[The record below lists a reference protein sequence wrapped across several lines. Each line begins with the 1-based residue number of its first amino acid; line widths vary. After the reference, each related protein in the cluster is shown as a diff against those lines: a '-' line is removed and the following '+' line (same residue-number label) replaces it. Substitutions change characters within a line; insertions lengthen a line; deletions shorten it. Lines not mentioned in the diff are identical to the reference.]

1 MFRSVSIQKRLLAAF
16 GALAFM
22 LAALGLYNLN
32 TMSQIRERAHLLET
46 NILTALMAVGELNNT
61 VTRLRVQT
69 LRLMLTT
76 DINNEGETLRLVDE
90 LRQSVLATEK
100 RYESLINSDE
110 ERRAYN
116 EFATQQQQYLKLQH
130 ESIEFLKQDEIGL
143 ALDLLQ
149 QINPLTDAIVV
160 SLARLTQLNE
170 DAAAAARNDSIAAY
184 EQARILVIVLIVL
197 AVAIAVVI
205 ALVISASINQPLAQ
219 AVNSAQQIAEGDLT
233 QRITSEGSDELT
245 QLSEALVQM
254 QQKLRDAIGHIASS
268 ASQLASAAEELNAV
282 TDESARAI
290 QLQNDEVQ
298 QAATAITE
306 MSSAVDEVASTAMQT
321 SEASVQS
328 ANLAKDGSQKVLQTR
343 TVIGKMN
350 ADVQQS
356 ASVINVL
363 AEKVSSINQV
373 LEVIRSVAEQ
383 TNLLALNAAIEAAR
397 AGDAGRGFA
406 VVADEVRSLA
416 HRTQTSTGEIEQMI
430 SQVQSSVKEAV
441 NAMGLISQ
449 NAGNAQNVAEEAAAA
464 LTQIADN
471 ITSISDQNHV
481 IASAAEEQS
490 KVAREIDRNIITI
503 SDLANQTSAGSH
515 QTSASA
521 SELSRLAIQLNELVN
536 RFKV

>member
-1 MFRSVSIQKRLLAAF
+1 MFRTISIQKRLLAAF

-32 TMSQIRERAHLLET
+32 TMSQIRERANLVET
-46 NILTALMAVGELNNT
+46 NILPSLMSLADLNLN
-61 VTRLRVQT
+61 VTRLRALT

-76 DINNEGETLRLVDE
+76 DITQEGEALREVDTLRGEVDRNKQAFE
-90 LRQSVLATEK
+90 AAMYL
-100 RYESLINSDE
+100 ES
-110 ERRAYN
+110 ERRVFS
-116 EFATQQQQYLKLQH
+116 EFNKTVNQYIELQQ
-130 ESIEFLKQDEIGL
+130 EAINFLKQDETGM

-149 QINPLTDAIVV
+149 QINPVTAKMTGELLELTEINQKAANDARAESV
-160 SLARLTQLNE
+160 T
-170 DAAAAARNDSIAAY
+170 AY
-184 EQARILVIVLIVL
+184 QTARIIVIVLIVL
-197 AVAIAVVI
+197 AVAIAIVI
-205 ALVISASINQPLAQ
+205 ALVISRSINAPLEQ
-219 AVNSAQQIAEGDLT
+219 AVVSARQIAEGDLT
-233 QRITSEGSDELT
+233 QRINKDGDDELT
-245 QLSEALVQM
+245 RLAEALQQM

-290 QLQNDEVQ
+290 QQQNDEVQ

-306 MSSAVDEVASTAMQT
+306 MSSAVDEVAATAMQT
-321 SEASVQS
+321 SDASAQS
-328 ANLAKDGSQKVLQTR
+328 ANLAKDGSQKVTQTR
-343 TVIGKMN
+343 AVIGKMN
-350 ADVQQS
+350 TEVQQS
-356 ASVINVL
+356 VTVINVL

-430 SQVQSSVKEAV
+430 QQVQGSVREAV

-449 NAGNAQNVAEEAAAA
+449 NAGDAQNVAEEAAAA
-464 LTQIADN
+464 LGQIATN

-503 SDLANQTSAGSH
+503 SDLANQTSAGSQ

-521 SELSRLAIQLNELVN
+521 TELSRLAIQLNELVN

>member
-16 GALAFM
+16 GVLAFM
-22 LAALGLYNLN
+22 LAALGLFNLN
-32 TMSQIRERAHLLET
+32 TMSQIRERANELET
-46 NILTALMAVGELNNT
+46 NSLPSLMAVAELNNT

-76 DINNEGETLRLVDE
+76 DINNETATLRLVDE
-90 LRQSVLATEK
+90 LRRSLLATEQ
-100 RYESLINSDE
+100 RYIALISSDE
-110 ERRAYN
+110 ERRVYN
-116 EFATQQQQYLKLQH
+116 QFATQQQQYLKLQQ
-130 ESIEFLKQDEIGL
+130 ESVEFLKQDETGL

-160 SLARLTQLNE
+160 SLAQLTKLNE
-170 DAAAAARNDSIAAY
+170 DAVAEGRKGSIAAY
-184 EQARILVIVLIVL
+184 EQARILIMVLIIL
-197 AVAIAVVI
+197 AVAVAVII
-205 ALVISASINQPLAQ
+205 ALVISTSINQPLAL
-219 AVNSAQQIAEGDLT
+219 AVASAKQIADGDLT
-233 QRITSEGSDELT
+233 LRIESEGSDELT
-245 QLSEALVQM
+245 QLSNALVQM

-321 SEASVQS
+321 SEASAQS
-328 ANLAKDGSQKVLQTR
+328 AHLAKDGSQKVLQTR

-350 ADVQQS
+350 TDVQQS

>member
-1 MFRSVSIQKRLLAAF
+1 MFRTISIQKRLLAAF

-32 TMSQIRERAHLLET
+32 TMSQIRERANLVET
-46 NILTALMAVGELNNT
+46 NILHSLMSLADLNLN
-61 VTRLRVQT
+61 VTRLRVST

-76 DINNEGETLRLVDE
+76 DITQEGATLNEVEQLRAEVRRNEQAFSANMYLDE
-90 LRQSVLATEK
+90 EKKVFADFEK
-100 RYESLINSDE
+100 RL
-110 ERRAYN
+110 
-116 EFATQQQQYLKLQH
+116 QQYLQLQQ
-130 ESIEFLKQDEIGL
+130 EAIEFLKQDETGM
-143 ALDLLQ
+143 ALDLLL
-149 QINPLTDAIVV
+149 QINPITAQMTTDLLDLTRIKQQAANTARTESV
-160 SLARLTQLNE
+160 S
-170 DAAAAARNDSIAAY
+170 AY
-184 EQARILVIVLIVL
+184 QTARIIVIVLIVL
-197 AVAIAVVI
+197 AVAIAIVI
-205 ALVISASINQPLAQ
+205 ALVISRSINAPLEQ
-219 AVNSAQQIAEGDLT
+219 AVESARQIAEGDLT
-233 QRITSEGSDELT
+233 QRINKDGDDELT
-245 QLSEALVQM
+245 RLAEALQQM

-290 QLQNDEVQ
+290 QQQNDEVQ

-306 MSSAVDEVASTAMQT
+306 MSSAVDEVAATAMQT
-321 SEASVQS
+321 SDASAQS
-328 ANLAKDGSQKVLQTR
+328 ANLAKDGSQKVTQTR
-343 TVIGKMN
+343 AVISKMN
-350 ADVQQS
+350 TEVQQS
-356 ASVINVL
+356 VTVINVL

-430 SQVQSSVKEAV
+430 QQVQGSVREAV

-449 NAGNAQNVAEEAAAA
+449 NAGDAQNVAEEAAAA
-464 LTQIADN
+464 LGQIATN

-503 SDLANQTSAGSH
+503 SDLANQTSAGSQ

-521 SELSRLAIQLNELVN
+521 TELSRLAIQLNELVN

>member
-1 MFRSVSIQKRLLAAF
+1 MFRTISIQKRLLAAF

-32 TMSQIRERAHLLET
+32 TMSQIRERANLVET
-46 NILTALMAVGELNNT
+46 NILPSLMSLADLNLN
-61 VTRLRVQT
+61 VTRLRALT

-76 DINNEGETLRLVDE
+76 DITQEGEALREVDA
-90 LRQSVLATEK
+90 LRGEVERNKQAFEAAMYL
-100 RYESLINSDE
+100 ES
-110 ERRAYN
+110 ERRVFS
-116 EFATQQQQYLKLQH
+116 EFNKTVNQYIELQQ
-130 ESIEFLKQDEIGL
+130 EAINFLKQDETGM

-149 QINPLTDAIVV
+149 QINPVTAKMTGELLELTEINQKAANDARAESV
-160 SLARLTQLNE
+160 T
-170 DAAAAARNDSIAAY
+170 AY
-184 EQARILVIVLIVL
+184 QTARIIVIVLIVL
-197 AVAIAVVI
+197 AVAIAIVI
-205 ALVISASINQPLAQ
+205 ALVISRSINAPLEQ
-219 AVNSAQQIAEGDLT
+219 AVESARQIAEGDLT
-233 QRITSEGSDELT
+233 QRINKDGDDELT
-245 QLSEALVQM
+245 RLAEALQQM

-290 QLQNDEVQ
+290 QQQNDEVQ

-306 MSSAVDEVASTAMQT
+306 MSSAVDEVAATAMQT
-321 SEASVQS
+321 SDASAQS
-328 ANLAKDGSQKVLQTR
+328 ANLAKDGSQKVTQTR
-343 TVIGKMN
+343 AVIGKMN
-350 ADVQQS
+350 TEVQQS
-356 ASVINVL
+356 VTVINVL

-430 SQVQSSVKEAV
+430 QQVQGSVREAV

-449 NAGNAQNVAEEAAAA
+449 NAGDAQNVAEEAAAA
-464 LTQIADN
+464 LGQIATN

-503 SDLANQTSAGSH
+503 SDLANQTSAGSQ

-521 SELSRLAIQLNELVN
+521 TELSRLAIQLNELVN

>member
-1 MFRSVSIQKRLLAAF
+1 MFRSISIQKRLLAAF
-16 GALAFM
+16 GLLAFM
-22 LAALGLYNLN
+22 LAGLGLYNLN
-32 TMSQIRERAHLLET
+32 TMSQIRERANLVET
-46 NILTALMAVGELNNT
+46 NLLPALMNLADLNLN
-61 VTRLRVQT
+61 VTRLQVMT

-76 DINNEGETLRLVDE
+76 DITQEGETLRQVEE
-90 LRQSVLATEK
+90 LRAEVDRNEAAYAATL
-100 RYESLINSDE
+100 YIDE
-110 ERRAYN
+110 QRKAFN
-116 EFATQQQQYLKLQH
+116 EFTEIKARYLSLQQQAIDY
-130 ESIEFLKQDEIGL
+130 LKQDETGM

-149 QINPLTDAIVV
+149 QMNVITNDMTQHLLHLTRINQEAAQQARAESV
-160 SLARLTQLNE
+160 S
-170 DAAAAARNDSIAAY
+170 AY
-184 EQARILVIVLIVL
+184 ETARILIVVLIAL
-197 AVAIAVVI
+197 AVAVAVIV
-205 ALVISASINQPLAQ
+205 ALVISRSINQPLEL
-219 AVNSAQQIAEGDLT
+219 AVASAQQIAGGDLT
-233 QRITSEGSDELT
+233 QQINSAGSDELT
-245 QLSEALVQM
+245 TLSQALQQM
-254 QQKLRDAIGHIASS
+254 QHKLRDAIGHIASS

-282 TDESARAI
+282 TVESARAI
-290 QLQNDEVQ
+290 QQQNDEVQ

-306 MSSAVDEVASTAMQT
+306 MSSAVDEVAATAMQT
-321 SEASVQS
+321 SDASAQS
-328 ANLAKDGSQKVLQTR
+328 ANLAKDGSQKVTQTR
-343 TVIGKMN
+343 AVIGKMN
-350 ADVQQS
+350 TEVQQS
-356 ASVINVL
+356 VTVINVL

-430 SQVQSSVKEAV
+430 QQVQGSVREAV

-449 NAGNAQNVAEEAAAA
+449 NAGDAQNVAEEAAAA
-464 LTQIADN
+464 LGQIATN

-503 SDLANQTSAGSH
+503 SDLANQTSAGSQ

-521 SELSRLAIQLNELVN
+521 TELSRLAIQLNELVN

>member
-1 MFRSVSIQKRLLAAF
+1 MFRTISIQKRLLAAF

-32 TMSQIRERAHLLET
+32 TMSQIRERANLVET
-46 NILTALMAVGELNNT
+46 NILPSLMSLADLNLN
-61 VTRLRVQT
+61 VTRLRVLT

-76 DINNEGETLRLVDE
+76 DITQEGATLNEVEQLR
-90 LRQSVLATEK
+90 TEV
-100 RYESLINSDE
+100 RRNEQAFAANMYLDE
-110 ERRAYN
+110 ERKV
-116 EFATQQQQYLKLQH
+116 FADFEKRLQQYLQLQQ
-130 ESIEFLKQDEIGL
+130 EALEFLKQDETGM

-149 QINPLTDAIVV
+149 QINPITAQMTTDLLDLTRINQQAANTARTESV
-160 SLARLTQLNE
+160 SAYQ
-170 DAAAAARNDSIAAY
+170 AARI
-184 EQARILVIVLIVL
+184 IVIVLIVL
-197 AVAIAVVI
+197 AVAVAIMI
-205 ALVISASINQPLAQ
+205 ALVISRGINQPLEQ
-219 AVNSAQQIAEGDLT
+219 AVASARQIAEGDLT
-233 QRITSEGSDELT
+233 QRINKDGDDELT
-245 QLSEALVQM
+245 RLAEALQQM

-290 QLQNDEVQ
+290 QQQNDEVQ

-306 MSSAVDEVASTAMQT
+306 MSSAVDEVAATAMKT
-321 SEASVQS
+321 SDASAQS
-328 ANLAKDGSQKVLQTR
+328 ANLAKDGSHKVTQTR
-343 TVIGKMN
+343 AVIGKMN
-350 ADVQQS
+350 TEVQQS
-356 ASVINVL
+356 VTVINVL

-430 SQVQSSVKEAV
+430 QQVQGSVREAV
-441 NAMGLISQ
+441 GAMGLISQ
-449 NAGNAQNVAEEAAAA
+449 NAGDAQNVAEEAAAA
-464 LTQIADN
+464 LSRIAEN

-503 SDLANQTSAGSH
+503 SDLANQTSAGSQ

-521 SELSRLAIQLNELVN
+521 TELSRLAIQLNELVN

>member
-1 MFRSVSIQKRLLAAF
+1 MFRTISIQKRLLAAF

-32 TMSQIRERAHLLET
+32 TMSQIRERANLVET
-46 NILTALMAVGELNNT
+46 NILPSLMSLADLNLN
-61 VTRLRVQT
+61 VTRLRALT

-76 DINNEGETLRLVDE
+76 DITQEGEALREVDTLRGEVDRNKQAFE
-90 LRQSVLATEK
+90 AAMYL
-100 RYESLINSDE
+100 ES
-110 ERRAYN
+110 ERRVFS
-116 EFATQQQQYLKLQH
+116 EFNKTVNQYLELQQ
-130 ESIEFLKQDEIGL
+130 EAINFLKQDETGM

-149 QINPLTDAIVV
+149 QINPVTAKMTGELLELTEINQKAANDARAESVT
-160 SLARLTQLNE
+160 AYQ
-170 DAAAAARNDSIAAY
+170 AARI
-184 EQARILVIVLIVL
+184 IVIVLIVL
-197 AVAIAVVI
+197 AVAIAIVI
-205 ALVISASINQPLAQ
+205 ALVISRSINAPLEQ
-219 AVNSAQQIAEGDLT
+219 AVESARQIAEGDLT
-233 QRITSEGSDELT
+233 QRINKDGDDELT
-245 QLSEALVQM
+245 RLAEALQQM

-290 QLQNDEVQ
+290 QQQNDEVQ

-306 MSSAVDEVASTAMQT
+306 MSSAVDEVAATAMQT
-321 SEASVQS
+321 SDASAQS
-328 ANLAKDGSQKVLQTR
+328 ANLAKDGSQKVTQTQA
-343 TVIGKMN
+343 VISKMN
-350 ADVQQS
+350 TEVQQS
-356 ASVINVL
+356 VTVINVL

-430 SQVQSSVKEAV
+430 QQVQGSVREAV

-449 NAGNAQNVAEEAAAA
+449 NAGDAQNVAEEAAAA
-464 LTQIADN
+464 LGQIATN

-503 SDLANQTSAGSH
+503 SDLANQTSAGSQ

-521 SELSRLAIQLNELVN
+521 TELSRLAIQLNELVN

>member
-1 MFRSVSIQKRLLAAF
+1 MFRTISIQKRLLAAF

-32 TMSQIRERAHLLET
+32 TMSQIRERANLVET
-46 NILTALMAVGELNNT
+46 NTLPSLMSLADLNLN
-61 VTRLRVQT
+61 VTLLRVLT

-76 DINNEGETLRLVDE
+76 DITQEGATLNEVEQLRAEVRRNEQAFSANKYL
-90 LRQSVLATEK
+90 
-100 RYESLINSDE
+100 DE
-110 ERRAYN
+110 ER
-116 EFATQQQQYLKLQH
+116 EVFADFEKRLQQYLQLQQ
-130 ESIEFLKQDEIGL
+130 EAVEFLKQDETGM

-149 QINPLTDAIVV
+149 QINPITAQMTTDLLDLTRIKQQAANTARTESV
-160 SLARLTQLNE
+160 SAYQ
-170 DAAAAARNDSIAAY
+170 AARI
-184 EQARILVIVLIVL
+184 IVIVLIVL
-197 AVAIAVVI
+197 AVAIAIVI
-205 ALVISASINQPLAQ
+205 ALVISRSINAPLEQ
-219 AVNSAQQIAEGDLT
+219 AVESARQIAEGDLT
-233 QRITSEGSDELT
+233 QRINKDGDDELT
-245 QLSEALVQM
+245 RLAEALQQM

-282 TDESARAI
+282 TVESARAI
-290 QLQNDEVQ
+290 QQQNDEVQ

-306 MSSAVDEVASTAMQT
+306 MSSAVDEVAATAMQT
-321 SEASVQS
+321 SDASAQS
-328 ANLAKDGSQKVLQTR
+328 ANLAKDGSQKVTQTR
-343 TVIGKMN
+343 AVIGKMN
-350 ADVQQS
+350 TEVQQS
-356 ASVINVL
+356 VTVINVL

-430 SQVQSSVKEAV
+430 QQVQGSVREAV

-449 NAGNAQNVAEEAAAA
+449 NAGDAQNVAEEAAAA
-464 LTQIADN
+464 LGQIATN

-503 SDLANQTSAGSH
+503 SDLANQTSAGSQ

-521 SELSRLAIQLNELVN
+521 TELSRLAIQLNELVN

>member
-1 MFRSVSIQKRLLAAF
+1 MFRSISIQKRLIAAF
-16 GALAFM
+16 GLLAFM
-22 LAALGLYNLN
+22 LAGLGLYNLN
-32 TMSQIRERAHLLET
+32 TMSQIRERANQVET
-46 NILTALMAVGELNNT
+46 NIIPALMSLADLNLN
-61 VTRLRVQT
+61 VTRLRVLT

-76 DINNEGETLRLVDE
+76 DITQEGDTLRQIDE
-90 LRQSVLATEK
+90 LRADVNKNEAAFAETIFIE
-100 RYESLINSDE
+100 E
-110 ERRAYN
+110 ERKVFN
-116 EFATQQQQYLKLQH
+116 EFTDLKARYLSLQQQAIDY
-130 ESIEFLKQDEIGL
+130 LKQDETGM
-143 ALDLLQ
+143 ALDLLEQ
-149 QINPLTDAIVV
+149 MNALTAEITQDLLDLTRINQEFAQN
-160 SLARLTQLNE
+160 ARIE
-170 DAAAAARNDSIAAY
+170 SVRAY
-184 EQARILVIVLIVL
+184 EMAKVLILTLIAL
-197 AVAIAVVI
+197 AITIAVVV
-205 ALVISASINQPLAQ
+205 ALVISHSINQPLAQ
-219 AVNSAQQIAEGDLT
+219 AVASARLIADGDLT
-233 QRITSEGSDELT
+233 QQVSSDGSDELT
-245 QLSEALVQM
+245 TLAQALQQM

-290 QLQNDEVQ
+290 QQQNDEVQ

-306 MSSAVDEVASTAMQT
+306 MSSAVDEVAATAIKT
-321 SEASVQS
+321 SDASVQS
-328 ANLAKDGSQKVLQTR
+328 ANLAKDGSQKVTQTR
-343 TVIGKMN
+343 AVIGKMN
-350 ADVQQS
+350 TDVQQS
-356 ASVINVL
+356 VTVINVL

-430 SQVQSSVKEAV
+430 QQVQGSVREAV

-449 NAGNAQNVAEEAAAA
+449 NAGDAQNVAEEAAAA
-464 LTQIADN
+464 LNRIADN

-503 SDLANQTSAGSH
+503 SDLANQTSAGSQ

-521 SELSRLAIQLNELVN
+521 TELSRLAIQLNELVN

>member
-1 MFRSVSIQKRLLAAF
+1 MFRTISIQKRLLAAF

-32 TMSQIRERAHLLET
+32 TMSQIRERANLVET
-46 NILTALMAVGELNNT
+46 NILPSLMSLADLNLN
-61 VTRLRVQT
+61 VTRLRALT

-76 DINNEGETLRLVDE
+76 DITQEGEALREVDTLRGEVDRNKQAFE
-90 LRQSVLATEK
+90 AAMYL
-100 RYESLINSDE
+100 ES
-110 ERRAYN
+110 ERRVFS
-116 EFATQQQQYLKLQH
+116 EFNKTVNQYLELQQ
-130 ESIEFLKQDEIGL
+130 EAINFLKQDETGM

-149 QINPLTDAIVV
+149 QINPVTAKMTGELLELTEINQKAANDARAESV
-160 SLARLTQLNE
+160 T
-170 DAAAAARNDSIAAY
+170 AY
-184 EQARILVIVLIVL
+184 QTARIIVIVLIVL
-197 AVAIAVVI
+197 AVAIAIVI
-205 ALVISASINQPLAQ
+205 ALVISRSINAPLEQ
-219 AVNSAQQIAEGDLT
+219 AVESARQIAEGDLT
-233 QRITSEGSDELT
+233 QRINKDGDDELT
-245 QLSEALVQM
+245 RLAEALQQM

-290 QLQNDEVQ
+290 QQQNDEVQ

-306 MSSAVDEVASTAMQT
+306 MSSAVDEVAATAMQT
-321 SEASVQS
+321 SDASAQS
-328 ANLAKDGSQKVLQTR
+328 ANLAKDGSQKVTQTR
-343 TVIGKMN
+343 AVIGKMN
-350 ADVQQS
+350 TEVQQS
-356 ASVINVL
+356 VTVINVL

-430 SQVQSSVKEAV
+430 QQVQGSVREAV

-449 NAGNAQNVAEEAAAA
+449 NAGDAQNVAEEAAAA
-464 LTQIADN
+464 LGQIATN

-503 SDLANQTSAGSH
+503 SDLANQTSAGSQ

-521 SELSRLAIQLNELVN
+521 TELSRLAIQLNELVN

>member
-1 MFRSVSIQKRLLAAF
+1 MFRTISIQKRLLAAF

-32 TMSQIRERAHLLET
+32 TMSQIRERANLVET
-46 NILTALMAVGELNNT
+46 NILPSLMSLADLNLN
-61 VTRLRVQT
+61 VTRLRALT

-76 DINNEGETLRLVDE
+76 DITQEGEALREVDALRGEVERNKQAFEAAMYLASERRVFSEFNKTVNQYLE
-90 LRQSVLATEK
+90 LQQEA
-100 RYESLINSDE
+100 INS
-110 ERRAYN
+110 
-116 EFATQQQQYLKLQH
+116 
-130 ESIEFLKQDEIGL
+130 LKQDETGM

-149 QINPLTDAIVV
+149 QINPVTAKMTGELLELTEINQKAANDARAESVT
-160 SLARLTQLNE
+160 AYQ
-170 DAAAAARNDSIAAY
+170 AARI
-184 EQARILVIVLIVL
+184 IVIVLIVL
-197 AVAIAVVI
+197 AVAIAIVI
-205 ALVISASINQPLAQ
+205 ALVISRSINAPLEQ
-219 AVNSAQQIAEGDLT
+219 AVESARQIAEGDLT
-233 QRITSEGSDELT
+233 QRINKDGDDELT
-245 QLSEALVQM
+245 RLAEALQQM

-290 QLQNDEVQ
+290 QQQNDEVQ

-306 MSSAVDEVASTAMQT
+306 MSSAVDEVAATAMQT
-321 SEASVQS
+321 SDASAQS
-328 ANLAKDGSQKVLQTR
+328 ANLAKDGSQKVTQTR
-343 TVIGKMN
+343 AVISKMN
-350 ADVQQS
+350 TEVQQS
-356 ASVINVL
+356 VTVINVL

-430 SQVQSSVKEAV
+430 QQVQGSVREAV

-449 NAGNAQNVAEEAAAA
+449 NAGDAQNVAEEAAAA
-464 LTQIADN
+464 LGQIATN

-503 SDLANQTSAGSH
+503 SDLANQTSAGSQ

-521 SELSRLAIQLNELVN
+521 TELSRLAIQLNELVN

>member
-1 MFRSVSIQKRLLAAF
+1 MFRTISIQKRLLAAF

-32 TMSQIRERAHLLET
+32 TMSQIRERANLVET
-46 NILTALMAVGELNNT
+46 NTLPSLMSLADLNLN
-61 VTRLRVQT
+61 VTRLRALT

-76 DINNEGETLRLVDE
+76 DITQEGATLNEVEQLRAEVRRNEQAFSANMYL
-90 LRQSVLATEK
+90 
-100 RYESLINSDE
+100 DE
-110 ERRAYN
+110 ER
-116 EFATQQQQYLKLQH
+116 EVFADFEKRLQQYLQLQQ
-130 ESIEFLKQDEIGL
+130 EAIEFLKQDETGM

-149 QINPLTDAIVV
+149 QINPITAQMTTDLLDLTRINQQAANTARTESV
-160 SLARLTQLNE
+160 SAYQ
-170 DAAAAARNDSIAAY
+170 AARI
-184 EQARILVIVLIVL
+184 IVIVLIVL
-197 AVAIAVVI
+197 AVAIAIVI
-205 ALVISASINQPLAQ
+205 ALVISRSINAPLEQ
-219 AVNSAQQIAEGDLT
+219 AVESARQIAEGDLT
-233 QRITSEGSDELT
+233 QRINKDGDDELT
-245 QLSEALVQM
+245 HLAEALQQM

-290 QLQNDEVQ
+290 QQQNDEVQ

-306 MSSAVDEVASTAMQT
+306 MSSAVDEVAATAMQT
-321 SEASVQS
+321 SDASAQS
-328 ANLAKDGSQKVLQTR
+328 ANLAKDGSQKVTQTR
-343 TVIGKMN
+343 AVIGKMN
-350 ADVQQS
+350 TEVQQS
-356 ASVINVL
+356 VTVINVL

-430 SQVQSSVKEAV
+430 QQVQGSVREAV

-449 NAGNAQNVAEEAAAA
+449 NAGDAQNVAEEAAAA
-464 LTQIADN
+464 LGQIATN

-503 SDLANQTSAGSH
+503 SDLANQTSAGSQ

-521 SELSRLAIQLNELVN
+521 TELSRLAIQLNELVN

>member
-1 MFRSVSIQKRLLAAF
+1 MFRTISIQKRLLAAF
-16 GALAFM
+16 GALAFL

-32 TMSQIRERAHLLET
+32 TMSQIRERANLVET
-46 NILTALMAVGELNNT
+46 NTLPSLMSLADLNLN
-61 VTRLRVQT
+61 VTRLRALT

-76 DINNEGETLRLVDE
+76 DITQEGATLNEVEQLREEVRRNEQAFSANMYL
-90 LRQSVLATEK
+90 
-100 RYESLINSDE
+100 DE
-110 ERRAYN
+110 ER
-116 EFATQQQQYLKLQH
+116 EVFADFEKRLQQYLQLQQ
-130 ESIEFLKQDEIGL
+130 EAIEFLKRDETGM

-149 QINPLTDAIVV
+149 QINPITAQMTTDLLDLTRINQQAANTARTESV
-160 SLARLTQLNE
+160 SAYQ
-170 DAAAAARNDSIAAY
+170 AARI
-184 EQARILVIVLIVL
+184 IVIVLIVL
-197 AVAIAVVI
+197 AVAIAIVI
-205 ALVISASINQPLAQ
+205 ALVISRSINAPLEQ
-219 AVNSAQQIAEGDLT
+219 AVESARQIAEGDLT
-233 QRITSEGSDELT
+233 QRINKDGDDELT
-245 QLSEALVQM
+245 RLAEALQQM

-290 QLQNDEVQ
+290 QQQNDEVQ

-306 MSSAVDEVASTAMQT
+306 MSSAVDEVAATAMQT
-321 SEASVQS
+321 SDASAQS
-328 ANLAKDGSQKVLQTR
+328 ANLAKDGSQKVTQTR
-343 TVIGKMN
+343 AVIGKMN
-350 ADVQQS
+350 TEVQQS
-356 ASVINVL
+356 VTVINVL

-430 SQVQSSVKEAV
+430 QQVQGSVREAV

-449 NAGNAQNVAEEAAAA
+449 NAGDAQNVAEEAAAA
-464 LTQIADN
+464 LGQIATN

-503 SDLANQTSAGSH
+503 SDLANQTSAGSQ

-521 SELSRLAIQLNELVN
+521 TELSRLAIQLNELVN

>member
-1 MFRSVSIQKRLLAAF
+1 MLRTISIQKRLLTAF
-16 GALAFM
+16 GALAFL
-22 LAALGLYNLN
+22 LAALGIYNLN
-32 TMSQIRERAHLLET
+32 TMSQIRERANLVET
-46 NILTALMAVGELNNT
+46 NLLPSLMSLADVNLN
-61 VTRLRVQT
+61 VTQLRLLI

-76 DINNEGETLRLVDE
+76 DISQEGETLRRVDE
-90 LRQSVLATEK
+90 LRAEVLRNEK
-100 RYESLINSDE
+100 AFAANIYLDE
-110 ERRAYN
+110 ERRVFDGFVKIQA
-116 EFATQQQQYLKLQH
+116 QYLKLQDQAV
-130 ESIEFLKQDEIGL
+130 EFLKQDETGL
-143 ALDLLQ
+143 AVDLLQ
-149 QINPLTDAIVV
+149 QINPLTDQMTRE
-160 SLARLTQLNE
+160 LQELTRLNQQEADKVRTE
-170 DAAAAARNDSIAAY
+170 SIAAY
-184 EQARILVIVLIVL
+184 SSARLMVVILIAL
-197 AVAIAVVI
+197 AVAIAIII
-205 ALVISASINQPLAQ
+205 ALVISRSINAPLEQ
-219 AVNSAQQIAEGDLT
+219 AVVSARQIAEGDLT
-233 QRITSEGSDELT
+233 QRINKDGDDELT
-245 QLSEALVQM
+245 RLAEALQQM

-290 QLQNDEVQ
+290 QQQNDEVQ

-306 MSSAVDEVASTAMQT
+306 MSSAVDEVAATAMKT
-321 SEASVQS
+321 SDASAQS
-328 ANLAKDGSQKVLQTR
+328 ANLAKDGSHKVTQTR
-343 TVIGKMN
+343 AVIGKMN
-350 ADVQQS
+350 TEVQQS
-356 ASVINVL
+356 VTVINVL

-430 SQVQSSVKEAV
+430 QQVQGSVREAV

-449 NAGNAQNVAEEAAAA
+449 NAGDAQNVAEEAAAA
-464 LTQIADN
+464 LGQIATN

-503 SDLANQTSAGSH
+503 SDLANQTSAGSQ

-521 SELSRLAIQLNELVN
+521 TELSRLAIQLNELVN

>member
-1 MFRSVSIQKRLLAAF
+1 MLRTIGIQKRLLIAF
-16 GALAFM
+16 GFLAFM
-22 LAALGLYNLN
+22 LGALGLYNLS
-32 TMSQIRERAHLLET
+32 TMSEIRARANLLET
-46 NILTALMAVGELNNT
+46 NTIPSLTNVAGLNNT

-76 DINNEGETLRLVDE
+76 DINNEVPTLQLVTE
-90 LRQSVLATEK
+90 LRQQALEIEQ
-100 RYESLINSDE
+100 RYKLLINSAEEKLIYDE
-110 ERRAYN
+110 FEAQL
-116 EFATQQQQYLKLQH
+116 AQYLRLQ
-130 ESIEFLKQDEIGL
+130 EQSIEFLKQDETGL

-149 QINPLTDAIVV
+149 QINPLTDAMAAN
-160 SLARLTQLNE
+160 LLKLTQLNE
-170 DAAAAARNDSIAAY
+170 AAAATARADSIAGF
-184 EQARILVIVLIVL
+184 EKARLLVIILIIL
-197 AVAIAVVI
+197 AVIIAIAI
-205 ALVISASINQPLAQ
+205 ALFISASINQPLAQ
-219 AVNSAQQIAEGDLT
+219 AVRSAQTVASGDLT
-233 QRITSEGSDELT
+233 QRIESDGQDELT
-245 QLSEALVQM
+245 LLTNALLQM
-254 QQKLRDAIGHIASS
+254 QQKLRDAISHIASS

-328 ANLAKDGSQKVLQTR
+328 AALAKDGSQKVLQTR

-356 ASVINVL
+356 TNVINVL
-363 AEKVSSINQV
+363 ADKVSSINQV
-373 LEVIRSVAEQ
+373 LEVIRNVAEQ

-416 HRTQTSTGEIEQMI
+416 YRTQTSTGEIEQMI
-430 SQVQSSVKEAV
+430 SQVQGSVKEAV
-441 NAMGLISQ
+441 NAMQLISQ
-449 NAGNAQNVAEEAAAA
+449 NADNAQSVAEEAAGA
-464 LTQIADN
+464 LTRIADN

>member
-16 GALAFM
+16 GVLAFM

-32 TMSQIRERAHLLET
+32 TMSHIRERANLLET
-46 NILTALMAVGELNNT
+46 NTLPSVMALAELNDT
-61 VTRLRVQT
+61 LALLRIQT

-76 DINNEGETLRLVDE
+76 DINNETDRLILVDE
-90 LRQSVLATEK
+90 LRKRALANEK
-100 RYESLINSDE
+100 RYESLLSSDE
-110 ERRAYN
+110 ERRIYN
-116 EFATQQQQYLKLQH
+116 EFSRQQQQYLKLQQ

-149 QINPLTDAIVV
+149 QINLSTDAMVA
-160 SLARLTQLNE
+160 SLASLTKVNE
-170 DAAAAARNDSIAAY
+170 DSAVSARKESIAAY
-184 EQARILVIVLIVL
+184 EQAKIFIIVLIIL
-197 AVAIAVVI
+197 AVAVAVVI
-205 ALVISASINQPLAQ
+205 ALVISASINQPLAL
-219 AVNSAQQIAEGDLT
+219 AVTSAKQIADGDLT
-233 QRITSEGSDELT
+233 LRIESEGSDELT
-245 QLSEALVQM
+245 QLSNALVQM

-321 SEASVQS
+321 SEASAQS

-350 ADVQQS
+350 SDVQQS
-356 ASVINVL
+356 ANVIHVL